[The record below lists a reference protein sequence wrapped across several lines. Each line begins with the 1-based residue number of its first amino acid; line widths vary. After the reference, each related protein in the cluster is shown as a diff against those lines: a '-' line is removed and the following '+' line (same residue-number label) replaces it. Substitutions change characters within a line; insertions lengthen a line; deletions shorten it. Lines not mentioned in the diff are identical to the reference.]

1 LLPEWTFVTPAEEM
15 KTLCTKVQLGPPELL
30 ENDTVLEVTVP
41 PTHSDILHAVDIAE
55 DIGIAFGY
63 NNIRRKVPMTC
74 TVGGEFPL
82 DQIGD
87 LLREEIALVGYTG
100 SFVTRSLQ
108 YSRQLYGPPTP
119 RGLRLPCLLPTRQN
133 VEYQVVRTTMF
144 PGLLKTLQ
152 HNKAS
157 SFTAGFKLFESSD
170 VVLANVHSCVV
181 AETIVGAKNARR
193 VCAVY
198 AGPMSG
204 FEIIHGLINRIMPL
218 TEVAPDSAMAD
229 EGKFRV
235 SQEGWCG

>member
-1 LLPEWTFVTPAEEM
+1 MTGVEKACRSM
-15 KTLCTKVQLGPPELL
+15 
-30 ENDTVLEVTVP
+30 
-41 PTHSDILHAVDIAE
+41 SVDIGLPLVLVQITIAAE
-55 DIGIAFGY
+55 
-63 NNIRRKVPMTC
+63 NT
-74 TVGGEFPL
+74 TVQVRLVLHEHTEQSTSRVFFSERGE
-82 DQIGD
+82 
-87 LLREEIALVGYTG
+87 
-100 SFVTRSLQ
+100 
-108 YSRQLYGPPTP
+108 
-119 RGLRLPCLLPTRQN
+119 N

-157 SFTAGFKLFESSD
+157 SFTAGFKLFQSSD

-218 TEVAPDSAMAD
+218 TKVAPDSAMAD